1 MIHTRSLPLYWHKV
15 ATLDWVP
22 ARLRPWAQRNPRLVG
37 GAALALALVLAALLV
52 RGCGAAH
59 RAELSYHQVKRGDF
73 VVSIT
78 EGGSLRAVNEVII
91 RCEVEGSTRVISIV
105 PEGTMVKKGELLIEL
120 DASEI
125 QDKLSQQE
133 IATENQKFA
142 FVQAEQQLAIQKSL
156 AESNIK
162 EAELR
167 VKFADSDLQKY
178 VEADYPAEKDVLE
191 SKIILAEEELGR
203 NRERLRWTE
212 ELAKKNYASK
222 NELDADRAKVKS
234 TEIDL
239 RQTERKLEVLNKYD
253 FPKRKALLESNLQ
266 QAKDDLERLKQR
278 TASQLAQSEADLETR
293 KRALELHQA
302 RLTQL
307 KEQLNFTKIFAPQ
320 DGLVVYPNYS
330 QSSGYIIEEGANVR
344 QRQELIKL
352 PDITQML
359 VEVKVHESFV
369 NLVKPGLLAYVTVD
383 SMPERRFV
391 GSVRRVAPLPD
402 SQSRYMNPNLKVYST
417 EVLIEEPLPDI
428 KPGVSAHA
436 EIIITNLT
444 KVISVPVQA
453 VTTVKG
459 QQYVH
464 LADRSEPVRVEVG
477 FNNDRFVEI
486 RSGLDEGAR
495 VLLSPPL
502 VTDTDTEAATG
513 MSSEEV
519 EAAKALLQQKD
530 RHAADPKGA
539 ISRGSGKSTPPPP
552 TKPEKPARTTPEKP
566 ARTDKPSNKPA
577 KPSGGLTGKP

>member
-1 MIHTRSLPLYWHKV
+1 MINTRSLPLYWHKV
-15 ATLDWVP
+15 ATLDWLP
-22 ARLRPWAQRNPRLVG
+22 ARLRPWVQRNPRLVG
-37 GAALALALVLAALLV
+37 GAVLVLALVLVALLV
-52 RGCGAAH
+52 RGC
-59 RAELSYHQVKRGDF
+59 RATGRTELSYHQVKRGDF
-73 VVSIT
+73 VVSVT

-91 RCEVEGSTRVISIV
+91 RCDVEGSTRVISIV
-105 PEGTMVKKGELLIEL
+105 PEGTLVKKGELLIEL
-120 DASEI
+120 DSSEI

-133 IATENQKFA
+133 ITTENQKFA
-142 FVQAEQQLAIQKSL
+142 FVQAEQQLSIQKSL

-191 SKIILAEEELGR
+191 SKIILSEEELGW
-203 NRERLRWTE
+203 NKERLRWTE

-278 TASQLAQSEADLETR
+278 SASQLAQSEADLETR
-293 KRALELHQA
+293 KRSLELHQA

-307 KEQLNFTKIFAPQ
+307 KEQLTFTKIYAPQ

-352 PDITQML
+352 PDVTQML

-383 SMPERRFV
+383 SMAERRFV

-417 EVLIEEPLPDI
+417 EVIIEEPLPDI

-436 EIIITNLT
+436 EIVITNLT
-444 KVISVPVQA
+444 RVISVPVQA
-453 VTTVKG
+453 VTTIKG
-459 QQYVH
+459 QQYVY
-464 LADRSEPVRVEVG
+464 LDSQSEPARVEVG

-486 RSGLDEGAR
+486 RAGLDEGAR

-502 VTDTDTEAATG
+502 TADVEDIAAGEMT
-513 MSSEEV
+513 SAEV
-519 EAAKALLQQKD
+519 EAAKAKLQKSG
-530 RHAADPKGA
+530 RHLDDAKGA
-539 ISRGSGKSTPPPP
+539 VSRGSGQSVLPS
-552 TKPEKPARTTPEKP
+552 KPEKPSRTTPEKP
-566 ARTDKPSNKPA
+566 ARTDKPSKPT
-577 KPSGGLTGKP
+577 KPSGGLTSKP